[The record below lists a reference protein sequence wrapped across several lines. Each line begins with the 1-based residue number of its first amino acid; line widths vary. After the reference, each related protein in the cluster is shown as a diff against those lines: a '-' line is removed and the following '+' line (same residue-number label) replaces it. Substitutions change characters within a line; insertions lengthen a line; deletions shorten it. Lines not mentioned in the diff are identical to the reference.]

1 MKIISLDSARKKRAS
16 RTNYHPISNSDFA
29 KGIVLESYED
39 MFGTEPPEETIVY
52 DMDGRQVDD
61 T

>member
-1 MKIISLDSARKKRAS
+1 MKIISFEGRRKKRAYK
-16 RTNYHPISNSDFA
+16 TNNHPISNSDFA

-52 DMDGRQVDD
+52 DMDGRQVG